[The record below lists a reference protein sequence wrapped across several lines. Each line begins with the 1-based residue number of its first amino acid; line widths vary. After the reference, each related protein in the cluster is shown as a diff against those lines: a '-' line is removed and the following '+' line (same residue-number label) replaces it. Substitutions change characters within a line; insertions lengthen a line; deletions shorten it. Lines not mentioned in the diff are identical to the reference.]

1 MPGSADDAPRGLRRR
16 SLLGSAL
23 GTAVTGV
30 AGWSGPAWTQAARR
44 WRIGV
49 ANPTLDPAERLEGL
63 GFSGAEV
70 RASWVYAARGQPVEL
85 VFFDNDRNREKA
97 LANAAEAVRQGLD
110 LYAQYC
116 ADEAANAEIG
126 ELMRRAGI
134 PVLAVNHAVP
144 GAPLYTADDRL
155 AGRIAGEALA
165 KFALDTWPDRR
176 VVAVILG
183 DIRNPAVGASERAE
197 GIAAALG
204 EKLPRAPQTRL
215 DSLGNPAKAEGLLRR
230 FAGEQPGAKILVATL
245 DDATALAAKAAA
257 EAVGRTVD
265 TAIAS
270 QGCDRSMH
278 GGVNDKKEIDP
289 QNRGSIVLG
298 SVAYFLDRYG
308 YDLLPLALKL
318 LGGET
323 LPPRTTTQH
332 VLVTAANVFRIYPP
346 IDMN

>member
-1 MPGSADDAPRGLRRR
+1 LRRR
-16 SLLGSAL
+16 SLLAGALGSAVA
-23 GTAVTGV
+23 GVTG
-30 AGWSGPAWTQAARR
+30 WRGPVSAQAARR

-49 ANPTLDPAERLEGL
+49 ANPTLDPAERLLGL
-63 GFSGAEV
+63 GFSGAEI
-70 RASWVYAARGQPVEL
+70 RASWVYAARGQPVDL
-85 VFFDNDRNREKA
+85 VFFDNEGSREKA

-116 ADEAANAEIG
+116 ADAAANAEIADR
-126 ELMRRAGI
+126 MRRAGI

-155 AGRIAGEALA
+155 AGRIAGDALA

-183 DIRNPAVGASERAE
+183 DVGNPAARASERAE
-197 GIAAALG
+197 GVAATLG
-204 EKLPRAPQTRL
+204 EKLPLVPQTRL
-215 DSLGNPAKAEGLLRR
+215 DSQGNPGKAEGLLRR
-230 FAGEQPGAKILVATL
+230 FAGERPGAKILVAAL

-257 EAVGRTVD
+257 EAAGRTAD
-265 TAIAS
+265 TAIVS
-270 QGCDRSMH
+270 HGCDRSMH
-278 GGVNDKKEIDP
+278 GGINDKKEIDP

-308 YDLLPLALKL
+308 YDLLPLALRL
-318 LGGET
+318 LGGEQ
-323 LPPRTTTQH
+323 LPLRTTTQH